1 NGVFVLRY
9 ELASVARRFLAAG
22 NPLLNSGEYIP
33 VVYRFNMKNTSTMLA
48 MQRFEMQPRDVIYI
62 ANASGAE
69 WQKVMAIF
77 QGVASP
83 A

>member
-1 NGVFVLRY
+1 M
-9 ELASVARRFLAAG
+9 
-22 NPLLNSGEYIP
+22 
-33 VVYRFNMKNTSTMLA
+33 VYRFNMKNTSTMLA

-83 A
+83 ALSATSIGISAAAATK